1 MRASVEKANRLLDAG
16 ISKAILVTR
25 THFETEFVAYKEIL
39 TALSEVKNCI
49 HSTRSVFIIAGEEDK
64 VRNEADLVV
73 RVNKLIRD
81 SDEGNR
87 DSGLMV
93 ISVPGSM

>member
-49 HSTRSVFIIAGEEDK
+49 HSTRPVFIIAGEEDK
-64 VRNEADLVV
+64 VRNEADFS
-73 RVNKLIRD
+73 R
-81 SDEGNR
+81 ST
-87 DSGLMV
+87 
-93 ISVPGSM
+93 